1 MSVALSECGHLVAH
15 TEGTSIS
22 IHSILPEIQLR
33 HYNCTKD
40 ILKHLSVS
48 IANEVVFKV
57 EDVYWE
63 SVDAFNKSTK
73 LAVSVSSKTFSAAL
87 IYDITKT
94 GDPIIIELESP
105 ISRVSWILGAPEEG
119 SAYKNC
125 TQLVLFDKYGL
136 LARVY
141 SLDCTRVL
149 FTVPKPIVLS
159 VIARPKHPE
168 FWSLLLTS
176 YYDKNLTSRSILIDL
191 QSDSRPYLLHFNNIF
206 SRSALPTSLEMDH
219 QPSPS
224 AQITWDPE
232 GRWLCFFDS
241 GDTLFG
247 YSVRVYNCL
256 GLYKRSG
263 SLNEGHLALPILHS
277 THTKG
282 IGWTFSWLNIEN
294 LLFIAALPSRSNRK
308 IDLRVHGVSHL
319 SHCYPAAVDLEQ
331 TDTIWVY
338 EDFDGEGSYRRTD
351 TLPEAEFEWRTIRDS
366 KAHLVLATGSVI
378 VIIRRTSHG
387 PLVKFE
393 PEAYISSLRF
403 KDIHFYEN
411 SITLLFRD
419 HVAVYEAGNLSILAK
434 SRYSLVSMKV
444 TETSEARTISLVEQ
458 TPQGHTWRQIGLEPN
473 HDDTMLIL
481 NKTSYREDSSKVVN
495 LVKEVEKNEWG
506 RAARRRL
513 TEDTDTFKL
522 NFKRRRP
529 PGLPELH

>member
-1 MSVALSECGHLVAH
+1 M
-15 TEGTSIS
+15 
-22 IHSILPEIQLR
+22 
-33 HYNCTKD
+33 
-40 ILKHLSVS
+40 
-48 IANEVVFKV
+48 
-57 EDVYWE
+57 
-63 SVDAFNKSTK
+63 
-73 LAVSVSSKTFSAAL
+73 
-87 IYDITKT
+87 
-94 GDPIIIELESP
+94 
-105 ISRVSWILGAPEEG
+105 
-119 SAYKNC
+119 
-125 TQLVLFDKYGL
+125 
-136 LARVY
+136 
-141 SLDCTRVL
+141 
-149 FTVPKPIVLS
+149 
-159 VIARPKHPE
+159 
-168 FWSLLLTS
+168 
-176 YYDKNLTSRSILIDL
+176 
-191 QSDSRPYLLHFNNIF
+191 
-206 SRSALPTSLEMDH
+206 
-219 QPSPS
+219 
-224 AQITWDPE
+224 
-232 GRWLCFFDS
+232 
-241 GDTLFG
+241 
-247 YSVRVYNCL
+247 
-256 GLYKRSG
+256 
-263 SLNEGHLALPILHS
+263 ALPILHS

-458 TPQGHTWRQIGLEPN
+458 TPQGQTWRQIGLEPS

-481 NKTSYREDSSKVVN
+481 NKISYR
-495 LVKEVEKNEWG
+495 
-506 RAARRRL
+506 RQ
-513 TEDTDTFKL
+513 
-522 NFKRRRP
+522 
-529 PGLPELH
+529 